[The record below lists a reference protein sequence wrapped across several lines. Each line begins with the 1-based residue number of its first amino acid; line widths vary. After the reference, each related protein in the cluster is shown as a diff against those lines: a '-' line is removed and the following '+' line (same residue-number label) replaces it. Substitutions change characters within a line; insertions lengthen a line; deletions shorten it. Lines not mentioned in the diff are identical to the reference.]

1 MNFKNHLHCKED
13 KTMSFA
19 RGLVERLKSRF
30 STFQL
35 FNFSTFALAT
45 VAALSASAWEIEL
58 LTNGAGTTLDGWV
71 NAYSGSGSDFGI
83 QLIEDV
89 SWFASSYNPCSL
101 SQTVTLTD
109 CGLSADDI
117 QSNPTVTASGIVM
130 TATQA
135 SGHVS
140 KTCNVKVY
148 ELDANGNALATHTI
162 MDRAN
167 ELISPPAAFS
177 ATFSL
182 NSSTRQL
189 KYEMNGQDYDGW
201 SGRYGPKFRNCSLK
215 FNMSL
220 NLADKDIY
228 TVAENTTL
236 QGTLGISPINVAAG
250 ARAVIN
256 IKNGATLTVKGQD
269 ASGTASGTAAIYLTP
284 SSTLYIVGD
293 GTLIATGGKAASGGN
308 GSSGGNAE
316 YDDTGDNHHRNG
328 AGGAGGAGGGGAA
341 AGIGGS
347 GGAGGGGGSGAA
359 QGEWRFSYR
368 NRNFPADGDPGQTGA
383 TGTAG
388 GSCGNVYILG
398 NVAVTVS
405 GGAAGGSGY
414 SGSKYGDN
422 SNEIASYDWHAGGG
436 GPGGAGGGGGAAMS
450 IGGGGG
456 GGAGGGGGGS
466 GSYVVVSG
474 SSS

>member
-1 MNFKNHLHCKED
+1 MR
-13 KTMSFA
+13 KTFLTM
-19 RGLVERLKSRF
+19 
-30 STFQL
+30 
-35 FNFSTFALAT
+35 LAMA
-45 VAALSASAWEIEL
+45 AALSASAVEIEL

-83 QLIEDV
+83 QLIGDV

-201 SGRYGPKFRNCSLK
+201 SGRYGPKFRNCSLTIDIEMIDYSQARLTK
-215 FNMSL
+215 RKELANRTSD
-220 NLADKDIY
+220 NLEDGTIY
-228 TVAENTTL
+228 DVSANLTLSASAGSSMLSVLGTNVVA
-236 QGTLGISPINVAAG
+236 INVKRG
-250 ARAVIN
+250 V
-256 IKNGATLTVKGQD
+256 TLT
-269 ASGTASGTAAIYLTP
+269 LN
-284 SSTLYIVGD
+284 
-293 GTLIATGGKAASGGN
+293 GGN
-308 GSSGGNAE
+308 
-316 YDDTGDNHHRNG
+316 
-328 AGGAGGAGGGGAA
+328 
-341 AGIGGS
+341 
-347 GGAGGGGGSGAA
+347 
-359 QGEWRFSYR
+359 
-368 NRNFPADGDPGQTGA
+368 A

-388 GSCGNVYILG
+388 ITFAGLAATSSGKIEAALKSGSGSPHSLYRNFSASAGAAAANQATRIRVSIAG
-398 NVAVTVS
+398 WVDGTVS
-405 GGAAGGSGY
+405 GGYKNWAGYISSAATPSGTITR
-414 SGSKYGDN
+414 
-422 SNEIASYDWHAGGG
+422 IANAN
-436 GPGGAGGGGGAAMS
+436 
-450 IGGGGG
+450 I
-456 GGAGGGGGGS
+456 
-466 GSYVVVSG
+466 
-474 SSS
+474 

>member
-1 MNFKNHLHCKED
+1 MMK
-13 KTMSFA
+13 KT
-19 RGLVERLKSRF
+19 LL
-30 STFQL
+30 TL
-35 FNFSTFALAT
+35 LAT
-45 VAALSASAWEIEL
+45 AAALSASAWEIEL

-71 NAYSGSGSDFGI
+71 NADSGSGSDFGI

-89 SWFASSYNPCSL
+89 SWFASSHNPCSL

-256 IKNGATLTVKGQD
+256 IKSGATLTVKGQD
-269 ASGTASGTAAIYLTP
+269 ASGTASGTAAIYVPP

-293 GTLIATGGKAASGGN
+293 GTLVATGGAAANGGD
-308 GSSGGNAE
+308 GGYGGNAV
-316 YDDTGDNHHRNG
+316 YNDSGDNYHYNG
-328 AGGAGGAGGGGAA
+328 AGGNGGYGGGGAG

-347 GGAGGGGGSGAA
+347 GGGGVAAGNGAA
-359 QGEWRFSYR
+359 RLS
-368 NRNFPADGDPGQTGA
+368 
-383 TGTAG
+383 
-388 GSCGNVYILG
+388 S
-398 NVAVTVS
+398 
-405 GGAAGGSGY
+405 
-414 SGSKYGDN
+414 
-422 SNEIASYDWHAGGG
+422 ASERL
-436 GPGGAGGGGGAAMS
+436 
-450 IGGGGG
+450 
-456 GGAGGGGGGS
+456 
-466 GSYVVVSG
+466 
-474 SSS
+474 